1 MGTNEIVEKIKSEAN
16 AEYERVISEAKEN
29 AKKKL
34 EEARKELELQK
45 KRSIEAEERKGAEE
59 KERMIRAARQHGRKL
74 RWMVEEE
81 MIGKTFEEAL
91 KRMKEV
97 KREGFKE
104 NTYATILAGLIL
116 DGAVSIA
123 TGSSH
128 GEEFELLLSEE
139 DALYIGQPLLEQ
151 IRDALRTDKGVDL
164 RLSLS
169 HERIKTAGGVIV
181 RRKDGKIEVSNTVE
195 QRMAR
200 FSTGL
205 REDIVKTLFS
215 EK

>member
-1 MGTNEIVEKIKSEAN
+1 MGTNEIIEKIKSEAH
-16 AEYERVISEAKEN
+16 AEYERIISEAKEN
-29 AKKKL
+29 ATKKL
-34 EEARKELELQK
+34 EEAKKELELQK

-59 KERMIRAARQHGRKL
+59 KERIIRAARQHGRKL
-74 RWMVEEE
+74 KWMVEEE
-81 MIGKTFEEAL
+81 MIEKVFQEAL

-104 NTYATILAGLIL
+104 NTYPTILAGLIL
-116 DGAVSIA
+116 DGAMSIA
-123 TGSSH
+123 TGSRQ
-128 GEEFELLLSEE
+128 GEEFELLVSEE
-139 DALYIGQPLLEQ
+139 DASYIDQPMLKR
-151 IRDALRTDKGVDL
+151 IHDTLRRDKGVDL

-169 HERIKTAGGVIV
+169 RERIKTAGGVIV
-181 RRKDGKIEVSNTVE
+181 RRRDGKIEVSNTVE